1 MSDKTSLYRERMCI
15 KIRSESSCSI
25 NGKVSSGW
33 REVQGES
40 NKNVHNNCSSWVIY
54 QKGGKASLS
63 VSTEILLRTIKDQM
77 VTYRI

>member
-40 NKNVHNNCSSWVIY
+40 NKNGHNNCSSWVIY
-54 QKGGKASLS
+54 QRQVCPL
-63 VSTEILLRTIKDQM
+63 VLNNRDIIKDN
-77 VTYRI
+77 